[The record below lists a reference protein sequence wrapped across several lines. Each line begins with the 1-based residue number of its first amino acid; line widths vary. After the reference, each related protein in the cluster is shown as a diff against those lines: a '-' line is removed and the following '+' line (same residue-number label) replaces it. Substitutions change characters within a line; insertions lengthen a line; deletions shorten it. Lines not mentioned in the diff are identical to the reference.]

1 MHTSQIG
8 TIVSSIMLRLPS
20 DHELITWFNPL
31 GKSIRLAAGVLTI
44 DSIRSANWRD
54 YRSSCA
60 WMGAGS
66 LPFVIISSVFIAF
79 ALALQVISEMYKYRA
94 EDLAGSIIAIGLL
107 RELGPLTVSLAW
119 SARTAA
125 RINQESLA
133 WLRSKSDFAYES
145 DYARDF
151 VMVRLLA
158 ALSMAIPLS
167 IYGLII
173 GFSSA
178 AVAAPMF
185 GANCTGDFLE
195 VARLHIKDTDLF
207 VYFLK
212 IALVNPVIAV
222 LAGCAF
228 GKASSEGS
236 VENAANAV
244 TATFICGYIVNFL
257 ITAIIYFHPT

>member
-1 MHTSQIG
+1 MRR
-8 TIVSSIMLRLPS
+8 LAYWLPS

-31 GKSIRLAAGVLTI
+31 GKSMRLAAGIFTI
-44 DSIRSANWRD
+44 DALRSANWRE

-66 LPFVIISSVFIAF
+66 LPFVIVSSAFIAF

-125 RINQESLA
+125 RISQESLA
-133 WLRSKSDFAYES
+133 WFGSKAGFAIDS
-145 DYARDF
+145 GYARDF
-151 VMVRLLA
+151 VMMRLLA
-158 ALSMAIPLS
+158 AISMAIPLS

-178 AVAAPMF
+178 AIAAPLF
-185 GANCTGDFLE
+185 GANCTGDFFE
-195 VARLHIKDTDLF
+195 VARLHIKDKDLF

-222 LAGCAF
+222 LAGCWF
-228 GKASSEGS
+228 GKLSSEKS
-236 VENAANAV
+236 VESAANAV
-244 TATFICGYIVNFL
+244 TATFMCGYVVNFL
-257 ITAIIYFHPT
+257 ITAIIYFRPT